1 MKRSPVAVVTG
12 VTADIAP
19 AVVRELWSRDAA
31 VVGVFHRS
39 RSRAS
44 ALKIEARKAG
54 KEITLHAL
62 DFTRPAAARRAAQ
75 RIARQ
80 TIARHGRVDAFVGLA
95 GYPAHRVWREPFDA
109 LTPERFEAIYRV
121 DTLGHVWFAQ
131 ALGKEIARRRGAMVL
146 MCSAAGLVGD
156 DLGVAFALAKGA
168 NAALV
173 KSLAR
178 LLAPHVR
185 VNGVAPGA
193 LETSWLG
200 ELSTRER
207 RTARDKALLRRYGA
221 PEEVAR
227 VIGELAL
234 GPSRFQT
241 GQVLILDGGVVL

>member
-1 MKRSPVAVVTG
+1 MSNAPVVVLTG
-12 VTADIAP
+12 VTAEIAP
-19 AVVRELWSRDAA
+19 AVVRDLWSRGASVA
-31 VVGVFHRS
+31 GVYHRS
-39 RSRAS
+39 RATAARLQA
-44 ALKIEARKAG
+44 EAKRG
-54 KEITLHAL
+54 GHVLSLHRL
-62 DFTRPAAARRAAQ
+62 DFTRPAPARAQAA
-75 RIARQ
+75 RIARD
-80 TIARHGRVDAFVGLA
+80 TLKRHGRIDAFVGLA
-95 GYPAHRVWREPFDA
+95 GYPAHRVWREPFFS

-156 DLGVAFALAKGA
+156 DLGVAFALAKAA
-168 NAALV
+168 NVALV

-178 LLAPHVR
+178 LLAPRVR

-193 LETSWLG
+193 LETSWLAELKPG
-200 ELSTRER
+200 ERKA
-207 RTARDKALLRRYGA
+207 ARDKALLKRYGA

-227 VIGELAL
+227 VIGELAI